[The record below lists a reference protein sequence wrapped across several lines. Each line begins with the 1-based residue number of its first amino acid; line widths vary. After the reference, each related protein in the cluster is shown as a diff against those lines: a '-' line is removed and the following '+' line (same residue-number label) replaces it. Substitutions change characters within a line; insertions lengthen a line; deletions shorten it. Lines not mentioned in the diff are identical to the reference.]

1 MRERGDD
8 WSRAL
13 FYYGDDALNQYRYE
27 RLDLRLA
34 KRFRVHG
41 SNLYLAAL
49 WQQRLDDEPTTTI
62 QNRYNSRHRLSVS
75 AELEF

>member
-1 MRERGDD
+1 MGAG
-8 WSRAL
+8 WSSAL

-41 SNLYLAAL
+41 SNLVRRRCGSSGWTMNPPRQSRTATTAA
-49 WQQRLDDEPTTTI
+49 T
-62 QNRYNSRHRLSVS
+62 
-75 AELEF
+75 A